1 MVILLNRRCFLVLI
15 LLTAFSCFSV
25 RFCFGQD
32 RITLSTPIKD
42 SETLLCSNG
51 MFRFGFFT
59 PLNSTTRL
67 RYVGIWYDKVPVQT
81 VVWVANKDA
90 PINDTSGVVS
100 ISEDG
105 NLVVTDGRSRL
116 LWSTNI
122 TVPPVATNAT
132 WVQLMDTGNLRLQ
145 DNGEILWES
154 FKHPYNSFLPVMTF
168 GINNRTG
175 ENLNLT
181 SWRSYTDPSTGN
193 YTAGISLLPFPQII
207 IWKRNVTI
215 WRSGPWNGQIF
226 IGLPDSI
233 SLLFLDGFNVSNDNQ
248 GTFLISY
255 ATDSFMHH
263 FNLDPDGALYMRSW
277 NTSTRAWTVDAIIP
291 STTCDAYNR
300 CGPFASCGLQEVP
313 PCKCVK
319 GYVPRNSTEWN
330 RGIFTSECVRRV
342 PLKCNVS
349 TGGGGK
355 GDGFYKMQKMKLPA
369 NVEKSVANEKDC
381 PKVCLDNCSCTAY
394 AYDRGIGCLLWSGD
408 LVDMQSLLGSGIDLY
423 IRVSHSEFKTHSKR
437 TVVITASVLGV
448 VFVAAVCVLLACR
461 KFKKRPAAEGD
472 RSAELL
478 FQRMEELTSGNES
491 ASNQVKLKD
500 LPLFE
505 FEVLATSTDNFS
517 LRNKLGQ
524 GGFGPVYKGV
534 LSEGKEI
541 AVKRLSRA
549 SGQGLEELLNEV
561 VVISKL
567 QHRNLVKLLGCCI
580 EDPLKQ
586 NILDWKTRFNI
597 MEGIC
602 RGLLYLHRDSR
613 LKIIHRDL
621 KASNILLDEN
631 LNPKISD
638 FGLARVFQ
646 VNEDEANTRRVVGT
660 YGYMSPEYAMEG
672 FFSEKSDVFSLGVI
686 FLEIISGK
694 KNSHKEDNNLN
705 LLAYAWKLWND
716 GETASLADPT
726 IFDECFEKEITKCVQ
741 IGLLCVQEVAS
752 DRPNVS
758 TMIWM
763 LTTENTNLPKPKQP
777 AFIATRRVFE
787 AESSGQSSQK
797 VSINDSELE
806 HHHRFLFWVALRYL
820 IRSLLQLCF
829 GEDRITFSTPIK
841 DSETLLCSNGMF
853 RFGFFTPVNSTGHLR
868 YVGIW
873 YDKVP
878 VQTVVWVAN
887 KDTPINDTSGV
898 VSISQDGNLVV
909 TDGRD
914 RIAWSTNVTVPVAP
928 NPTWVQL
935 MDNGNLVLQENRN
948 NGETLWESFK
958 HPYNSFL
965 PRMTLGTNNRTG
977 ENLKLT
983 SWRSYADPSTGN
995 YTAGISLFPF
1005 PELMIW
1011 KSDVPIWRS
1020 GPWNEVG
1027 VLLPELGRPVTTI
1040 PTTPCD
1046 EYGRCGPFA
1055 SCSLKEVP
1063 TCNCIKGFVPRNN
1076 TDRNERNGGS
1086 GSSECVRRVPLKC
1099 NESNGVGG
1107 GGGGKRDGFSK
1118 MQKMKV
1124 PANAEKALATEKD
1137 CPKVCLD
1144 NCSCTA
1150 YAYDRGIGCM
1160 LWSGDLVDMQ
1170 LFLASGIDLHI
1181 RVAHSERDI
1190 VETHN
1195 KRAIMITA
1203 TVLGV
1208 AFGALVCVLLACR
1221 KFKKRPAPEKDTSAE
1236 LLFRR
1241 MEELTSDNQSAS
1253 NQVKLKEL
1261 PLFEFKVLATATDNF
1276 SPGNKLGQG
1285 GFGPVYKGELP
1296 EGQEIAVKRLSRA
1309 SGQGLEEL
1317 LNEVVVISKLQH
1329 RNLVK
1334 LLGCCIEGEERLLV
1348 YEYMPKKSLDAF
1360 LFDPL
1365 KQKILDWRTRFN
1377 IMEGICRG
1385 LLYLHRDSRLKIIHR
1400 DLKASNILLDDNLNP
1415 KISDF
1420 GLARVFQVNEDEA
1433 NTRRVVGTYGYMSPE
1448 YAMEGFFSEKSDV
1461 FSLGVLFLEIIS
1473 GRKNSHK
1480 EDNNLNLLA
1489 YAWKLWNDGETASL
1503 ADPTIFDECFEKEIT
1518 KCVQIGL
1525 LCVQEVASDRPNVST
1540 MIWMLTTENTN
1551 LPEPKQPAFI
1561 ARRRVFEDESSDQS
1575 SQKVSINDLCFGQ
1588 DSITFSTPVKDSET
1602 LLCKN
1607 GIFRFGFFTPV
1618 NSTGHLRYVGIW
1630 YAKVPVQTVVWVANK
1645 DAPIH
1650 DTSGVISISGKGNL
1664 VVKDGLN
1671 RLIWSTN
1678 VTLPLAPIPN
1688 ATWVQLTDNGNL
1700 RLQEN
1705 RNKGEILWESFKHPY
1720 NSFLAKMII
1729 GTSNRTGENL
1739 KLTSWRSYTDPSTGN
1754 YTAGISLFP
1763 FRELMIWKSNVTIW
1777 RSGPW
1782 NGQIFVGLEDEVALL
1797 FLDGYNIIS
1806 DNNEGTFT
1814 VSYATDSPMYHMNL
1828 DPDGLLYIR
1837 SWSTSKRA
1845 WEIGNTIPTTTCDV
1859 YGRCG
1864 PFASCSVKEVPVCK
1878 CVNGFVPR
1886 NSTEWNRGIFTNGCA
1901 RRVPLKC
1908 NVSGGGNGDGFS
1920 KMQKM
1925 KVPANAEQT
1934 LANEEACPKV
1944 CLDNCSCTAYAYD
1957 QGIGCMLWSGNLV
1970 DMQSSL
1976 RSGIVDLNIRVANS
1990 HSDREKTHSNRAIMI
2005 TASVLGVAFVAVVC
2019 ILLACRKFKKRSA
2032 PEKDTSA
2039 EIMFKRMEA
2048 LTIVNESAPNQGN
2061 LKDLPLFEFKVLA
2074 ASTDNFSL
2082 INKLGQGGFGPVYK
2096 GMLPEGKEIAVKRL
2110 SRASGQ
2116 GLEELMNEV
2125 VVISKL
2131 QHRNLVKLL
2140 GCCIEGEERL
2150 LVYEYMPK
2158 KSLDAYLFDPLKQK
2172 ILDWR
2177 TRFNIMEGIC
2187 RGLLYLHRDSR
2198 LKIIHRDLK
2207 ASNILLDDNLNPKIS
2222 DFGLARVFQVNEDEA
2237 NTRRVVGTYGYMSPE
2252 YAMEG
2257 LFSEK
2262 SDVFSL
2268 GVLFLEIISGRKNSH
2283 KEENNLNLLAYA
2295 WKLWNEGE
2303 AASLADPIVLDESFV
2318 KEITKCVHIGLLCVQ
2333 EIANDRPSVSTVIGM
2348 LTTEITNLPE
2358 PKQPAFI
2365 ARGGVY
2371 EAECSD
2377 QSSQKVSINDV
2388 SLTTVAGR

>member
-1 MVILLNRRCFLVLI
+1 
-15 LLTAFSCFSV
+15 
-25 RFCFGQD
+25 
-32 RITLSTPIKD
+32 
-42 SETLLCSNG
+42 
-51 MFRFGFFT
+51 
-59 PLNSTTRL
+59 
-67 RYVGIWYDKVPVQT
+67 
-81 VVWVANKDA
+81 
-90 PINDTSGVVS
+90 
-100 ISEDG
+100 
-105 NLVVTDGRSRL
+105 
-116 LWSTNI
+116 
-122 TVPPVATNAT
+122 
-132 WVQLMDTGNLRLQ
+132 
-145 DNGEILWES
+145 
-154 FKHPYNSFLPVMTF
+154 
-168 GINNRTG
+168 
-175 ENLNLT
+175 
-181 SWRSYTDPSTGN
+181 
-193 YTAGISLLPFPQII
+193 
-207 IWKRNVTI
+207 
-215 WRSGPWNGQIF
+215 
-226 IGLPDSI
+226 
-233 SLLFLDGFNVSNDNQ
+233 
-248 GTFLISY
+248 
-255 ATDSFMHH
+255 
-263 FNLDPDGALYMRSW
+263 
-277 NTSTRAWTVDAIIP
+277 
-291 STTCDAYNR
+291 
-300 CGPFASCGLQEVP
+300 
-313 PCKCVK
+313 
-319 GYVPRNSTEWN
+319 
-330 RGIFTSECVRRV
+330 
-342 PLKCNVS
+342 
-349 TGGGGK
+349 
-355 GDGFYKMQKMKLPA
+355 MQKMKLPA

-580 EDPLKQ
+580 EGEERLLVYEYMSKKSLDAYLFDPLKQ

-726 IFDECFEKEITKCVQ
+726 IFDECFEKEITNCVQ
-741 IGLLCVQEVAS
+741 IGLLCVQEIAS

-758 TMIWM
+758 TVIWM
-763 LTTENTNLPKPKQP
+763 LTTENTNLPEPKQP

-797 VSINDSELE
+797 VSINDVSLTTVTGPKQNQ
-806 HHHRFLFWVALRYL
+806 HMFL
-820 IRSLLQLCF
+820 RSQSSRRCFLVLLLLA
-829 GEDRITFSTPIK
+829 TFSCF
-841 DSETLLCSNGMF
+841 S
-853 RFGFFTPVNSTGHLR
+853 
-868 YVGIW
+868 
-873 YDKVP
+873 
-878 VQTVVWVAN
+878 
-887 KDTPINDTSGV
+887 
-898 VSISQDGNLVV
+898 
-909 TDGRD
+909 
-914 RIAWSTNVTVPVAP
+914 
-928 NPTWVQL
+928 
-935 MDNGNLVLQENRN
+935 
-948 NGETLWESFK
+948 
-958 HPYNSFL
+958 
-965 PRMTLGTNNRTG
+965 
-977 ENLKLT
+977 LKL
-983 SWRSYADPSTGN
+983 S
-995 YTAGISLFPF
+995 
-1005 PELMIW
+1005 
-1011 KSDVPIWRS
+1011 
-1020 GPWNEVG
+1020 
-1027 VLLPELGRPVTTI
+1027 
-1040 PTTPCD
+1040 
-1046 EYGRCGPFA
+1046 
-1055 SCSLKEVP
+1055 
-1063 TCNCIKGFVPRNN
+1063 
-1076 TDRNERNGGS
+1076 
-1086 GSSECVRRVPLKC
+1086 
-1099 NESNGVGG
+1099 
-1107 GGGGKRDGFSK
+1107 
-1118 MQKMKV
+1118 
-1124 PANAEKALATEKD
+1124 
-1137 CPKVCLD
+1137 
-1144 NCSCTA
+1144 
-1150 YAYDRGIGCM
+1150 
-1160 LWSGDLVDMQ
+1160 
-1170 LFLASGIDLHI
+1170 
-1181 RVAHSERDI
+1181 
-1190 VETHN
+1190 
-1195 KRAIMITA
+1195 
-1203 TVLGV
+1203 
-1208 AFGALVCVLLACR
+1208 
-1221 KFKKRPAPEKDTSAE
+1221 
-1236 LLFRR
+1236 
-1241 MEELTSDNQSAS
+1241 
-1253 NQVKLKEL
+1253 
-1261 PLFEFKVLATATDNF
+1261 
-1276 SPGNKLGQG
+1276 
-1285 GFGPVYKGELP
+1285 
-1296 EGQEIAVKRLSRA
+1296 
-1309 SGQGLEEL
+1309 
-1317 LNEVVVISKLQH
+1317 
-1329 RNLVK
+1329 
-1334 LLGCCIEGEERLLV
+1334 
-1348 YEYMPKKSLDAF
+1348 
-1360 LFDPL
+1360 
-1365 KQKILDWRTRFN
+1365 
-1377 IMEGICRG
+1377 
-1385 LLYLHRDSRLKIIHR
+1385 
-1400 DLKASNILLDDNLNP
+1400 
-1415 KISDF
+1415 
-1420 GLARVFQVNEDEA
+1420 
-1433 NTRRVVGTYGYMSPE
+1433 
-1448 YAMEGFFSEKSDV
+1448 
-1461 FSLGVLFLEIIS
+1461 
-1473 GRKNSHK
+1473 
-1480 EDNNLNLLA
+1480 
-1489 YAWKLWNDGETASL
+1489 
-1503 ADPTIFDECFEKEIT
+1503 
-1518 KCVQIGL
+1518 
-1525 LCVQEVASDRPNVST
+1525 
-1540 MIWMLTTENTN
+1540 
-1551 LPEPKQPAFI
+1551 
-1561 ARRRVFEDESSDQS
+1561 
-1575 SQKVSINDLCFGQ
+1575 FGQ
-1588 DSITFSTPVKDSET
+1588 DSITFSTPIKDSDT
-1602 LLCKN
+1602 LLSKS

-1650 DTSGVISISGKGNL
+1650 DTSGVVSISDDGNL
-1664 VVKDGLN
+1664 VVTDGRN

-1678 VTLPLAPIPN
+1678 VTVPVASIPN

-1720 NSFLAKMII
+1720 NSFLATMTI

-2005 TASVLGVAFVAVVC
+2005 TASVLGVAFVAVIC

-2032 PEKDTSA
+2032 PEKDRSA

-2048 LTIVNESAPNQGN
+2048 LTSVNESAPNQGN

-2074 ASTDNFSL
+2074 ASTNNFSL

-2257 LFSEK
+2257 FFSEK

-2303 AASLADPIVLDESFV
+2303 AASLADPIVLEESFV

-2388 SLTTVAGR
+2388 SLTTVTGR